1 MNGDYQFI
9 VTVLKILIFL
19 PFILL
24 LIYTSLKIGGDKL
37 QNIQN
42 GRYMRILDRLPLS
55 KDNAVLAV
63 KIGDKG
69 YILSSSNGKVEML
82 FPLEEDELKKLE
94 SSKVDI
100 SILQKLRKKEE
111 KL

>member
-9 VTVLKILIFL
+9 VTLLKILIFL

-24 LIYTSLKIGGDKL
+24 LIYTSLKMGGDKL

-42 GRYMRILDRLPLS
+42 GRYMKILDRLPLS
-55 KDNAVLAV
+55 KDNAMLAV

-69 YILSSSNGKVEML
+69 YIVSSSNGKVEIL

-100 SILQKLRKKEE
+100 NILQKLRKKEE

>member
-9 VTVLKILIFL
+9 VTLLKILIFL

-24 LIYTSLKIGGDKL
+24 LIYTSLKMGGDKL

-55 KDNAVLAV
+55 KDNAILAV

-69 YILSSSNGKVEML
+69 YIVSSSNGKVEIL
-82 FPLEEDELKKLE
+82 LPLEEEEVKKLE
-94 SSKVDI
+94 SYKVDI
-100 SILQKLRKKEE
+100 NILQKLMKKED

>member
-9 VTVLKILIFL
+9 VTLLKILIFL

-24 LIYTSLKIGGDKL
+24 LIYTSLKMGGDKL

-42 GRYMRILDRLPLS
+42 GRYMKILDRLPLS
-55 KDNAVLAV
+55 KDNAILAV

-69 YILSSSNGKVEML
+69 YIVSSSNGKVEIL

-100 SILQKLRKKEE
+100 NVLQKLRKKEE